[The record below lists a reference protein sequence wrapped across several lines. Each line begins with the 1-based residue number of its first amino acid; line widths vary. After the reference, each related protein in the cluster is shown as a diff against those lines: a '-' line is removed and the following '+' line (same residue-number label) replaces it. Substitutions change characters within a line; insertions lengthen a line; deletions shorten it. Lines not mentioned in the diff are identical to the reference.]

1 MEFDREGRK
10 ISNEHDI
17 SRFTMCFVCNIIPRK
32 KRELFVERAL
42 VFLCLNMYL
51 WSVCLLEE
59 ISMTFLVYFN

>member
-1 MEFDREGRK
+1 MLHVQYNT
-10 ISNEHDI
+10 S
-17 SRFTMCFVCNIIPRK
+17 K
-32 KRELFVERAL
+32 KQELFVERAL